1 VRNVGWNNSVIGGY
15 CMADMTYDLL
25 KKSLDASAL
34 RQRVIANNIANE
46 NTKGFKRSEVVFEE
60 ILNEELQKGTSPE
73 DLTRIE
79 PKVIQ
84 DNSTSMREDGNNV
97 DIEVE
102 MANMAA
108 NDILYN
114 TLITQLNTKYDI
126 LRLAI
131 NGGK

>member
-1 VRNVGWNNSVIGGY
+1 
-15 CMADMTYDLL
+15 MADMTYDLL

-34 RQRVIANNIANE
+34 RGRVIANNIANA
-46 NTKGFKRSEVVFEE
+46 NTKGFKRSDVIFEDV
-60 ILNEELQKGTSPE
+60 LNQKLQQGASTEELS
-73 DLTRIE
+73 RIE
-79 PKVIQ
+79 PQVVQ

-97 DIEVE
+97 DMDME

-131 NGGK
+131 NGGR

>member
-1 VRNVGWNNSVIGGY
+1 MWGDYMG
-15 CMADMTYDLL
+15 DMTYDLL

-34 RQRVIANNIANE
+34 RQRVIANNIANA
-46 NTKGFKRSEVVFEE
+46 NTKGFKRSEVVFEDV
-60 ILNEELQKGTSPE
+60 LGEELQKGTSLE
-73 DLTRIE
+73 NMSKIE
-79 PKVIQ
+79 PQVIQ

-97 DIEVE
+97 DMDME

-114 TLITQLNTKYDI
+114 TLITQLNTKYDT
-126 LRLAI
+126 LSLVI